1 MEIAQHIYRIQ
12 VEKVAEAL
20 KEVTGER
27 IWICRCPGLG
37 MNIIGSKAAEIL
49 NLEVITMDEI
59 LSRKDCVVAPAVGT
73 ALLMEEFMKKSNSIL
88 LY

>member
-1 MEIAQHIYRIQ
+1 

-20 KEVTGER
+20 KEVTGRENLDLVVAT
-27 IWICRCPGLG
+27 GLG

-73 ALLMEEFMKKSNSIL
+73 ALLMEEFMKKK
-88 LY
+88 